1 MTDPYLSDDERV
13 RVVRLLQQTRDDFL
27 AAVESVTDAQWD
39 FRPGP
44 DRWSIG
50 LIAEHLGL
58 VERRLFGQVE
68 RALEGDA
75 DPGWRSTTAGK
86 NELIETM
93 LADRGTPWDAPEQ
106 VVPTGTAGRREAIRI
121 YRERRARSL
130 AFAETT
136 ADPLNAHTLDHHRPV
151 FGTLNAYQWLVYIP
165 LHNQRHIQQ
174 IEEIKAAPGYP
185 LNEVHRLGRGG

>member
-1 MTDPYLSDDERV
+1 MTDAHLPDDERL
-13 RVVRLLQQTRDDFL
+13 RVVQLLQQTRDDFF
-27 AAVESVTDAQWD
+27 AAVEPVTDSQWA
-39 FRPGP
+39 FRPGS

-68 RALEGDA
+68 RALEEEANPDWQTA
-75 DPGWRSTTAGK
+75 TAGK
-86 NELIETM
+86 EGLIETM
-93 LADRGTPWDAPEQ
+93 LLDRGTPRDAPKT
-106 VVPTGTAGRREAIRI
+106 VVPTGTMERDAALRI

-136 ADPLNAHTLDHHRPV
+136 AEPLKAHTRDHHRPV
-151 FGTLNAYQWLVYIP
+151 LGTLNAYQWLLYIP

-185 LNEVHRLGRGG
+185 SGTVS

>member
-1 MTDPYLSDDERV
+1 MTDPYMSDSERV

-27 AAVESVTDAQWD
+27 AAVEPVTDAEWG

-58 VERRLFGQVE
+58 VERGLFGRVE
-68 RALEGDA
+68 RALEADA
-75 DPGWRSTTAGK
+75 NPDWQSATAGK
-86 NELIETM
+86 DGLIEKM
-93 LADRGTPWDAPEQ
+93 LRDRGTPRDAPER
-106 VVPTGTAGRREAIRI
+106 VVPTGTVGREEALRV

-136 ADPLNAHTLDHHRPV
+136 ADPLKAHTLDHHRPV
-151 FGTLNAYQWLVYIP
+151 FGTLNAYQWLLYIP

-185 LNEVHRLGRGG
+185 SGMVE

>member
-1 MTDPYLSDDERV
+1 MTDPYMSDSERV

-27 AAVESVTDAQWD
+27 AAVEPVTDAEWG

-58 VERRLFGQVE
+58 VERGLFGRVE
-68 RALEGDA
+68 RALEADA
-75 DPGWRSTTAGK
+75 NPDWQSATAGK
-86 NELIETM
+86 DGLIEKM
-93 LADRGTPWDAPEQ
+93 LRDRGTPRNAPER
-106 VVPTGTAGRREAIRI
+106 VVPTGTVGREEALRV

-136 ADPLNAHTLDHHRPV
+136 ADSLKAHTLDHHRPV
-151 FGTLNAYQWLVYIP
+151 FGTLNAYQWLLYIP

-185 LNEVHRLGRGG
+185 SGMVE

>member
-93 LADRGTPWDAPEQ
+93 LADRGTLPSRWCRP
-106 VVPTGTAGRREAIRI
+106 VPLGAGRR
-121 YRERRARSL
+121 SGS
-130 AFAETT
+130 TV
-136 ADPLNAHTLDHHRPV
+136 NA
-151 FGTLNAYQWLVYIP
+151 
-165 LHNQRHIQQ
+165 
-174 IEEIKAAPGYP
+174 
-185 LNEVHRLGRGG
+185 GRGHSPSPRRPPIR

>member
-1 MTDPYLSDDERV
+1 MNAKEAGDRRDPCLTDTERS

-27 AAVESVTDAQWD
+27 EAVESVTEAQWD

-58 VERRLFGQVE
+58 VEQGLFGRVE
-68 RALEGDA
+68 RALATDA
-75 DPGWRSTTAGK
+75 HPDGRSAVAGK
-86 NELIETM
+86 DGLIETM
-93 LADRGTPWDAPEQ
+93 LRDRGARRDAPER
-106 VVPTGTAGRREAIRI
+106 VVPTGDVEREAALRI

-136 ADPLNAHTLDHHRPV
+136 ADPLRAHTLDHHRPA
-151 FGTLNAYQWLVYIP
+151 FGTLDAYQWLLYIP

-174 IEEIKAAPGYP
+174 IEEIKAATGYP
-185 LNEVHRLGRGG
+185 TG

>member
-1 MTDPYLSDDERV
+1 MTDPYMTDAERS

-27 AAVESVTDAQWD
+27 ATVGPVTDAQWD

-58 VERRLFGQVE
+58 VERGLFSRVE

-75 DPGWRSTTAGK
+75 NPDWQSVTEK
-86 NELIETM
+86 NGLIEQ
-93 LADRGTPWDAPEQ
+93 LLHDRGTPRDAPER
-106 VVPTGTAGRREAIRI
+106 VVPTGTLGREEALRV
-121 YRERRARSL
+121 YRERRGRSL

-136 ADPLNAHTLDHHRPV
+136 GDQLKTHTLDHHRPV
-151 FGTLNAYQWLVYIP
+151 FGTLNAYQWLLYIP
-165 LHNQRHIQQ
+165 WHNQRHIRQ
-174 IEEIKAAPGYP
+174 IEEIKAAPDYP
-185 LNEVHRLGRGG
+185 GWQ

>member
-1 MTDPYLSDDERV
+1 MTDPQMSDGERV
-13 RVVRLLQQTRDDFL
+13 HVVRLLQQTRDDFL
-27 AAVESVTDAQWD
+27 ATVTPVTDAQWD
-39 FRPGP
+39 FRPGL

-58 VERRLFGQVE
+58 VERGLFGRIE

-75 DPGWRSTTAGK
+75 NPDWQAATAGK
-86 NELIETM
+86 DELIEKM
-93 LADRGTPWDAPEQ
+93 LRDRGTPRRAPER
-106 VVPTGTAGRREAIRI
+106 VVPIGTVGREEALRI

-136 ADPLNAHTLDHHRPV
+136 ADPLRTHTVDHHRPV
-151 FGTLNAYQWLVYIP
+151 FGTLNGYQWLLYIP

-185 LNEVHRLGRGG
+185 SGD